1 MKFIVNRSKSM
12 TVFVI
17 QTLLF
22 LILVIVLSR
31 KNMSTSTNCYLMGL
45 AIADLLF
52 LFLLASIL
60 ADNQFE
66 ENSKELYIYQ
76 VRNPVP
82 YS

>member
-1 MKFIVNRSKSM
+1 
-12 TVFVI
+12 
-17 QTLLF
+17 
-22 LILVIVLSR
+22 
-31 KNMSTSTNCYLMGL
+31 MSTSTNCYLMGL

-66 ENSKELYIYQ
+66 ENSKGLYIYQ
-76 VRNPVP
+76 VRNSVL

>member
-1 MKFIVNRSKSM
+1 MI
-12 TVFVI
+12 
-17 QTLLF
+17 F
-22 LILVIVLSR
+22 LISVIVLSR

-66 ENSKELYIYQ
+66 ENSKGLFIYQ
-76 VRNPVP
+76 VGN
-82 YS
+82 